1 MKNDSTPKE
10 ICKVCAHLPTLL
22 LFLLSLSFGCKGQDQ
37 PNRTQEYTPF
47 PALSPKG
54 LMRGFHLGHQNVN
67 NNYVYYSDGQQ
78 FTDSM
83 ALKTLYYDKSP
94 YIPKG
99 ISEHNNY
106 ESYDFMLFS
115 LEDLTL
121 AQKKQAFGDMFAGN
135 RAFQDSLKTAA
146 FCTQMATPFPVHNGF
161 IVCYRFVLYSG
172 SLRGDYGKEQL
183 SVTTYQWYNSKFEK
197 GKSLD
202 LPHSTTKH
210 TITKDKK
217 YALIE
222 TCISRFGDGESSLP
236 KDAWLIDLE
245 HAKLLGKVPV
255 SSDAHGYFEFK
266 YDDKKNIYYAY
277 VSILDKPT
285 GDIRNFE
292 LIVFDPVDATFYT
305 KELSV
310 DSINS
315 MHDEKTYGLPVP
327 EWN

>member
-1 MKNDSTPKE
+1 MKNYSTPKE
-10 ICKVCAHLPTLL
+10 ICKVCAPLPTLL
-22 LFLLSLSFGCKGQDQ
+22 LFLLSLSFGCRGQDQ

-54 LMRGFHLGHQNVN
+54 LVRGFHLGYQNVN

-115 LEDLTL
+115 LEDLNW

-146 FCTQMATPFPVHNGF
+146 FCTQMAVATPVRNDF
-161 IVCYRFVLYSG
+161 IVIYTFVLYAG
-172 SLRGDYGKEQL
+172 NLWRDGFGKEQM

-197 GKSLD
+197 ERSLT
-202 LPHSTTKH
+202 LPHAPLDH
-210 TITKDKK
+210 VITKDGK
-217 YALIE
+217 YI
-222 TCISRFGDGESSLP
+222 
-236 KDAWLIDLE
+236 
-245 HAKLLGKVPV
+245 LL
-255 SSDAHGYFEFK
+255 
-266 YDDKKNIYYAY
+266 
-277 VSILDKPT
+277 
-285 GDIRNFE
+285 
-292 LIVFDPVDATFYT
+292 
-305 KELSV
+305 
-310 DSINS
+310 
-315 MHDEKTYGLPVP
+315 
-327 EWN
+327 